1 MRKKNELKILATG
14 EQYIKDDDKR
24 KIIERWFDCSN
35 ILTGQLHMCNK
46 KWVDVISWEDIEGQ
60 EMDDN
65 NTKKYCDVKCPRC
78 KKITRCAEAIIYNA
92 ALEGGFPTMIYEEG
106 VNISYIPESE
116 VGSPSPSKSLVVP
129 PIPTRYD
136 KDEEVVVQPSKFKW
150 LIASAILLIVMLS
163 LFVSVFNFVVN

>member
-24 KIIERWFDCSN
+24 KIIERWFDCE
-35 ILTGQLHMCNK
+35 CNE

-60 EMDDN
+60 EMDEN

-92 ALEGGFPTMIYEEG
+92 ALESGFPTMIYEEG
-106 VNISYIPESE
+106 GNISYIPEE
-116 VGSPSPSKSLVVP
+116 QTNRHRPKICNIVKWE
-129 PIPTRYD
+129 
-136 KDEEVVVQPSKFKW
+136 DEKVIVQPSKFKW

-163 LFVSVFNFVVN
+163 LFVSVFNFIVN